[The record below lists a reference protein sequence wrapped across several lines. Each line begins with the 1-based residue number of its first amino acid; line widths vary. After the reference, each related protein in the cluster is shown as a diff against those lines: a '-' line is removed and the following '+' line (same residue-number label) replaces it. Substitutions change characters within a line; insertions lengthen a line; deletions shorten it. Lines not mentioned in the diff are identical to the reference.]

1 MSAIEEAVASGERSI
16 AAFIENA
23 NALSQQISASFP
35 PMTLDEVHAKF
46 AAQPIPENAKPGL
59 NPEVSKLWS
68 LVRHHAALAVDEFRN
83 AEQWLAMKA
92 PSVSDGNNFG
102 VDVQNFVGAEMAGM
116 RAKLQAML
124 EGLSTYHWQRGLGIE
139 KLPGGKSSET
149 ESSETTETEDKE
161 AEKTTSTTTRK
172 KNTSSSTKVKK
183 EQPIDDFVEYCVAL
197 DVKAY
202 HSAYVHLTDIRN
214 YYVKAGVLFSKNMK
228 RLSDPRGEGE
238 DGGRNR
244 NVMSMF

>member
-102 VDVQNFVGAEMAGM
+102 VDVQNFVGAECAASAFRRLPVCRAAACPLALAGWL
-116 RAKLQAML
+116 ACAPSCKQCLK
-124 EGLSTYHWQRGLGIE
+124 G
-139 KLPGGKSSET
+139 
-149 ESSETTETEDKE
+149 
-161 AEKTTSTTTRK
+161 
-172 KNTSSSTKVKK
+172 
-183 EQPIDDFVEYCVAL
+183 
-197 DVKAY
+197 
-202 HSAYVHLTDIRN
+202 
-214 YYVKAGVLFSKNMK
+214 
-228 RLSDPRGEGE
+228 
-238 DGGRNR
+238 
-244 NVMSMF
+244 

>member
-1 MSAIEEAVASGERSI
+1 
-16 AAFIENA
+16 
-23 NALSQQISASFP
+23 
-35 PMTLDEVHAKF
+35 
-46 AAQPIPENAKPGL
+46 
-59 NPEVSKLWS
+59 
-68 LVRHHAALAVDEFRN
+68 
-83 AEQWLAMKA
+83 
-92 PSVSDGNNFG
+92 
-102 VDVQNFVGAEMAGM
+102 M